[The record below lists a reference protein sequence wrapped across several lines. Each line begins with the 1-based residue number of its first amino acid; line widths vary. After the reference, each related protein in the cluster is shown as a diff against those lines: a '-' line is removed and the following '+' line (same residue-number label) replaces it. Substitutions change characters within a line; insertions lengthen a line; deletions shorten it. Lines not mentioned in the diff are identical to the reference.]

1 MWKNTDIQSPTTPQI
16 LLGSNSAGFN
26 RGSRKPT
33 WLFGL
38 KAELTKDD
46 PISTSRLTFYTTSL
60 AFSVFDPLGHQRHRR
75 SPRTSLGSPTLE
87 HLCVPVLLVLHKI
100 HNQFLLV
107 SLTVAPTQQCFS
119 RIVTFQHR
127 RAFQPIEF

>member
-1 MWKNTDIQSPTTPQI
+1 MWKHTNIQSSTTPQI

-75 SPRTSLGSPTLE
+75 SPRTSLGSPTLG
-87 HLCVPVLLVLHKI
+87 HQYVLVLLVLHKTR
-100 HNQFLLV
+100 NQSLLV
-107 SLTVAPTQQCFS
+107 TLKVAPTPQCFS
-119 RIVTFQHR
+119 RIATFQLH
-127 RAFQPIEF
+127 PVCLPTEF